1 MDIIEQAIA
10 FGEVMRDVTKSG
22 GIISPQLPNAGW
34 RGLKGN
40 FTADQ
45 LRVIADQI
53 EREFKL

>member
-1 MDIIEQAIA
+1 MDE
-10 FGEVMRDVTKSG
+10 FERVSKEVERAG